1 MAYNVN
7 TITSSELDSL
17 ITSQKETV
25 VSLRQQADAK
35 LTAINDAQHN
45 YDLFVDARIEHQNS
59 LSTWQNEVIK
69 LQGQLSA
76 DPTNESL
83 QNSLADAQA
92 NVATWDNAVKTDI
105 KESNRYLSNVYQY
118 TKERQDLLKQTTT
131 AEQTLDKMIAD
142 LETVKTREATTDKT
156 AADKEAG
163 NVPANAVP
171 SGEESPVNEGA
182 ANKTDTDQTDPS
194 KVPEA
199 IPGDGATPT
208 AGEKAAA
215 DAKASS
221 KPSGSAKDA
230 QDKAA
235 PQAPAKAQW
244 RDATDMRVT
253 LRVPESYLVGPCA
266 VLKDIGGIL
275 FPYTPEVSYESKATY
290 GSQQPLHSNFA
301 QYFYQRSSVGP
312 ITVTGKFSNQN
323 QKDGVIYLGILHLL
337 RALIKM
343 PWGSDA
349 NAGSPPPICRFDAFG
364 DSMLNN
370 VPVVVD
376 NFKAEMPSTV
386 DYISVSSPLLGN
398 TMVPTITQISMSL
411 NIVYSRQEMQNYSV
425 EKWLNSGLKGSGL
438 GGRGYL

>member
-1 MAYNVN
+1 MPLEPMTKEAQLAEIASNEKIIATLNSNIDKGKAQIEAANSQIQSKDETILFWQNKLKDDPTNEEYKKSINSSIADKTSLQNFIKTVTGRLTLDQN
-7 TITSSELDSL
+7 RLSQVEQTISELKTVTIITESYSQTSVTTITSS
-17 ITSQKETV
+17 TT
-25 VSLRQQADAK
+25 
-35 LTAINDAQHN
+35 
-45 YDLFVDARIEHQNS
+45 
-59 LSTWQNEVIK
+59 
-69 LQGQLSA
+69 
-76 DPTNESL
+76 
-83 QNSLADAQA
+83 
-92 NVATWDNAVKTDI
+92 
-105 KESNRYLSNVYQY
+105 Y
-118 TKERQDLLKQTTT
+118 TQTTNT
-131 AEQTLDKMIAD
+131 TETTTTTSSEQSS
-142 LETVKTREATTDKT
+142 V
-156 AADKEAG
+156 
-163 NVPANAVP
+163 NA
-171 SGEESPVNEGA
+171 GA
-182 ANKTDTDQTDPS
+182 ANRTDADQTDPS

-208 AGEKAAA
+208 AGEKAAS